1 MRVSYVVRL
10 SLDRG
15 TTASG
20 ETAPV
25 PRPGMSAVVDLRV
38 RTARDVVAVPAP
50 AVFRD
55 GQRDVVWLV
64 SNGTARQRPVR
75 LGAQGESRIEVLEGL
90 EEGDRIV
97 VRGAD
102 RVSEGQQVP

>member
-1 MRVSYVVRL
+1 
-10 SLDRG
+10 
-15 TTASG
+15 
-20 ETAPV
+20 
-25 PRPGMSAVVDLRV
+25 
-38 RTARDVVAVPAP
+38 
-50 AVFRD
+50 
-55 GQRDVVWLV
+55 
-64 SNGTARQRPVR
+64 VR